1 VEYVVLDTDV
11 VSRTHKRTLPASL
24 VRQLVG
30 LAPAVS
36 FVTVGELEKWA
47 VIYSWGRARRDALEG
62 WVGAMPRLEYNDDIA
77 HVWGRVAGEA
87 VRRGR
92 PRQPNDM
99 WIAACCLVEGLPLAT
114 LNVKDDEDFVEHH
127 GLQLITV

>member
-1 VEYVVLDTDV
+1 METYVVLDTDV
-11 VSRTHKRTLPASL
+11 VSRTHKRTLPTSL
-24 VRQLVG
+24 VRQLDG

-47 VIYSWGRARRDALEG
+47 AVYSWGR
-62 WVGAMPRLEYNDDIA
+62 M
-77 HVWGRVAGEA
+77 AGEA

-99 WIAACCLVEGLPLAT
+99 WIAACCIVESLPLAT
-114 LNVKDDEDFVEHH
+114 LNVKDYEDFVTYH
-127 GLQLITV
+127 GLSLITA

>member
-1 VEYVVLDTDV
+1 MEYVVLDTDV

-24 VRQLVG
+24 VRRLVG

-36 FVTVGELEKWA
+36 FVTAGELEKWA
-47 VIYSWGRARRDALEG
+47 VIYSWGRARREALDR
-62 WVGAMPRLEYNDDIA
+62 WVGGMPQLEYSGEVA
-77 HVWGRVAGEA
+77 RVWGRMAGEA

-99 WIAACCLVEGLPLAT
+99 WIAACCIVDGLPLAT
-114 LNVKDDEDFVEHH
+114 LNVKDYEDFVEHH
-127 GLQLITV
+127 GLVLVTA